1 MAPDVG
7 RHCVA
12 KETVRQLGDRASAR
26 IGSLGAR
33 RALAL
38 LGDVPRYRAA
48 LAALRNQAQ
57 TGPLVA

>member
-1 MAPDVG
+1 M
-7 RHCVA
+7 A